1 MKQAHVETIR
11 AHAIQQCLIFGSCD
25 SNWIAAQTGLSAQ
38 SVGQCLGQMLR
49 EGTLCYLYNLIL
61 MRSTQYGTSTAHQ
74 RYRFTAIG
82 AIEATTP
89 LLERPPCESEQLSP
103 NSGLPGQLAN

>member
-1 MKQAHVETIR
+1 MKQAHVETIH

-25 SNWIAAQTGLSAQ
+25 SNWIAYQTGLSAQ
-38 SVGQCLGQMLR
+38 SVGQRLGQMVR
-49 EGTLCYLYNLIL
+49 EGTLCYLYNL

-89 LLERPPCESEQLSP
+89 GELDEVKE
-103 NSGLPGQLAN
+103 G